1 MFNIYIFCI
10 ILMLDEYGVSNVVGF
25 IFVIVIVMSL
35 LIPISSNIIDSKGKQ
50 VEEDLYNS
58 HKDFLLFLGEE
69 LYDIQENSQ
78 LDYFLELNTDYYS
91 VFDFKNDTSF
101 YVRDNIL
108 VIDYYDFNHYNGVD
122 YMFINELGSII
133 SVMDNSHYSI
143 VDYDFI
149 KVYDNKIITNYYNF
163 DGNDDYFGGEK
174 DFDFD
179 VNISENN
186 SIVENELEISIDS
199 GYKYDNYTDFNEL
212 VDYIDNFNNYSA
224 VLDSEN
230 NNIDISIENNITYT
244 EYNKEII
251 IL

>member
-1 MFNIYIFCI
+1 
-10 ILMLDEYGVSNVVGF
+10 
-25 IFVIVIVMSL
+25 
-35 LIPISSNIIDSKGKQ
+35 
-50 VEEDLYNS
+50 
-58 HKDFLLFLGEE
+58 
-69 LYDIQENSQ
+69 
-78 LDYFLELNTDYYS
+78 
-91 VFDFKNDTSF
+91 
-101 YVRDNIL
+101 
-108 VIDYYDFNHYNGVD
+108 
-122 YMFINELGSII
+122 
-133 SVMDNSHYSI
+133 
-143 VDYDFI
+143 
-149 KVYDNKIITNYYNF
+149 
-163 DGNDDYFGGEK
+163 
-174 DFDFD
+174 FD